1 MACLHR
7 TFSSLLFVPGDRP
20 DRIGKAR
27 ASAAD
32 LVCVDLEDAVADGA
46 KEQARDGAV
55 TLAGEGDPRLVIRIN
70 RVASRHGIADLH
82 ALAERPPATVLIP
95 MCEEVAELRIVRA
108 ALGEEVALVPL
119 VETVAGLNNAG
130 AIAAAPGVSA
140 IMFGGGDLSAELGV
154 ALAWE
159 PLLTARSLLVMAA
172 AAARVPAIDVPFV
185 GLDDAAGLEEECRR
199 ARALGFR
206 AKAAIH
212 PAQLGAIHDAFR
224 PTDTEREEARAAL
237 RAFGE
242 GGGGAVRW
250 NGRLLEAPMIAR
262 LKEVAGELSDA

>member
-1 MACLHR
+1 MHP

-20 DRIGKAR
+20 DRIAKAR
-27 ASAAD
+27 GSAAE
-32 LVCVDLEDAVADGA
+32 LVCVDLEDAVAEDA
-46 KEQARDGAV
+46 KEQARAGAV
-55 TLAGEGDPRLVIRIN
+55 RIAGECDQRLAIRIN
-70 RVASRHGIADLH
+70 RIASRHGIADLH
-82 ALAERPPATVLIP
+82 ALCDAPPRTLLIP
-95 MCEEVAELRIVRA
+95 MCEDPAELRIVRA

-119 VETVAGLNNAG
+119 VETVTGLNNAA
-130 AIAAAPGVSA
+130 AIAAAPGVCA
-140 IMFGGGDLSAELGV
+140 IMFGGGDLSSELGV

-172 AAARVPAIDVPFV
+172 AAAQVPAIDVPFV
-185 GLDDAAGLEEECRR
+185 RLDDVAGLTEECRR

-212 PAQLGAIHDAFR
+212 PAQLEAIHDAFR
-224 PTDTEREEARAAL
+224 PTESEREEARAAL

-262 LKEVAGELSDA
+262 LKEVAGEHSHA